1 MAHTPEDVL
10 KEAILLEMKGKA
22 FYQNVADKSDSEAAK
37 KIFQMMA
44 DEEDEHI
51 LFLSKQFQSY
61 EKTKKFVKPDEYVE
75 HPEEE
80 IALKV
85 LTEQLVKETNAAS
98 FEASAISAAMDF
110 EKRAV
115 KLYSERAE
123 EAVDPH
129 EKELYRMLAVWEMG
143 HEKALHEM
151 NEVLREEIWNDNNF
165 WAF

>member
-1 MAHTPEDVL
+1 MANTPEDIL

-51 LFLSKQFQSY
+51 LFLSKQFQNY
-61 EKTKKFVKPDEYVE
+61 KKNHQFEKPDERTE
-75 HPEEE
+75 DPEEA

-85 LTEQLVKETNAAS
+85 LTEQLIKETNAAS

-115 KLYSERAE
+115 KLYKDRAE
-123 EAVDPH
+123 EAVDPF
-129 EKELYRMLAVWEMG
+129 EKELYTMLAKWEMG

-151 NEVLREEIWNDNNF
+151 NEMLREDIWNDHNF

>member
-1 MAHTPEDVL
+1 MAQTPEHIL

-22 FYQNVADKSDSEAAK
+22 FYQNVAEKSDSEAAR

-51 LFLSKQFQSY
+51 LFLSKQFQNY
-61 EKTKKFVKPDEYVE
+61 KKNQKFEKPAEYVE

-115 KLYSERAE
+115 KLYKDRAE
-123 EAVDPH
+123 EAVDPF
-129 EKELYRMLAVWEMG
+129 EKELYTMLYKWEMG

-151 NEVLREEIWNDNNF
+151 NEMLREDIWNDNNF